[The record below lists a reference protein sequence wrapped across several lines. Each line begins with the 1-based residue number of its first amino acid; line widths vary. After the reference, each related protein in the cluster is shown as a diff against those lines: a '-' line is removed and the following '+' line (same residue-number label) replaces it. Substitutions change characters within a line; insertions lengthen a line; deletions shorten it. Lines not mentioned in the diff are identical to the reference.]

1 MNYPV
6 LQNIFAWDSVVLFQ
20 GLLVLTALFIGTC
33 KCCGC
38 GIRHLSLYLP
48 GTSALVCLSNKFSR
62 DVPLMSLVH
71 QGGEARLG

>member
-1 MNYPV
+1 MKYPA

-38 GIRHLSLYLP
+38 GIRHLSLCLP
-48 GTSALVCLSNKFSR
+48 KTSALVCLSNRFNH
-62 DVPLMSLVH
+62 DVPLMSVVH
-71 QGGEARLG
+71 QGDEAKLG